1 MKLAVPAGRGEAD
14 GPCRRPALP
23 VSVDFEVPWG
33 VKVLFKALILP
44 SISSLHLFLP
54 GIPVCLLLSK
64 SGTPCSRWLQIPH
77 VALNTLGKCLLGA
90 GSSLGG
96 VPGSGTKAGPESV
109 LWGPPGRE
117 TQALLIQHEGHAAPW
132 GASLSWGVGDG
143 SRSVKISKHF
153 S

>member
-1 MKLAVPAGRGEAD
+1 MLE
-14 GPCRRPALP
+14 
-23 VSVDFEVPWG
+23 
-33 VKVLFKALILP
+33 LFKALILP
-44 SISSLHLFLP
+44 SISSLHLSLP
-54 GIPVCLLLSK
+54 GIPACLLLSK

-77 VALNTLGKCLLGA
+77 VALNTLGKYLLGA

-109 LWGPPGRE
+109 LRGPPGRE
-117 TQALLIQHEGHAAPW
+117 TQALLIQHEGHTAPW
-132 GASLSWGVGDG
+132 GAFSELGGVGDG